1 MKSMTMAAA
10 AAFFA
15 VAAKADDTI
24 NNVVPTEFDQ
34 LVSGSIETCAFG
46 PAVTNVK
53 AWACAEC
60 RALQA
65 FNSEYAQSVGV
76 GAFRGCVSLEV
87 VFLGALTNLSGWAS
101 MFAGCPKLQNVW
113 LPKVGIEQAR
123 AAGLPFG
130 SPANAVVF
138 HLADGE
144 YDRNG
149 RKID

>member
-1 MKSMTMAAA
+1 MKPMTMAAA

-24 NNVVPTEFDQ
+24 NNGVPTEFDQ

-53 AWACAEC
+53 AGAFAEC

-65 FNSEYAQSVGV
+65 FHGDYAQSVGA
-76 GAFRGCVSLEV
+76 GAFRGCVSLEAV
-87 VFLGALTNLSGWAS
+87 SLGVLTNLTGWSS
-101 MFAGCPKLQNVW
+101 MFAGCPKLLNVW

-130 SPANAVVF
+130 TPANAVVF

>member
-1 MKSMTMAAA
+1 MKSIIIAAF

-15 VAAKADDTI
+15 VAANADDTI
-24 NNVVPTEFDQ
+24 NNVVPTDFELFI
-34 LVSGSIETCAFG
+34 SGSIETCGVG

-53 AWACAEC
+53 AGAFAEC

-65 FNSEYAQSVGV
+65 FHGDYVQSVGV
-76 GAFRGCVSLEV
+76 GAFRGCVSLEAV
-87 VFLGALTNLSGWAS
+87 SLGALTNLTGWTS
-101 MFAGCPKLQNVW
+101 MFAGCPKLLNVW
-113 LPKVGIEQAR
+113 LPKVGIEEAR

-130 SPANAVVF
+130 TPANAVVF

>member
-1 MKSMTMAAA
+1 MKPITMAAA

-24 NNVVPTEFDQ
+24 NNVVPTDFDQ

-53 AWACAEC
+53 AGAFAEC

-65 FNSEYAQSVGV
+65 FHGDYAQSVGA
-76 GAFRGCVSLEV
+76 GAFRGCVSLEAV
-87 VFLGALTNLSGWAS
+87 SLGVLTNLTGWSS
-101 MFAGCPKLQNVW
+101 MFAGCPKLLNVW

-130 SPANAVVF
+130 TPANAVVF

>member
-53 AWACAEC
+53 TGD
-60 RALQA
+60 
-65 FNSEYAQSVGV
+65 Y
-76 GAFRGCVSLEV
+76 SLRYH
-87 VFLGALTNLSGWAS
+87 ALTSAAFIAS
-101 MFAGCPKLQNVW
+101 ERSTAPV
-113 LPKVGIEQAR
+113 
-123 AAGLPFG
+123 
-130 SPANAVVF
+130 
-138 HLADGE
+138 
-144 YDRNG
+144 
-149 RKID
+149 

>member
-1 MKSMTMAAA
+1 MKTVMAAA
-10 AAFFA
+10 AAFLTMSA
-15 VAAKADDTI
+15 WAGTNDAEYVE
-24 NNVVPTEFDQ
+24 TEVDL
-34 LVSGSIETCAFG
+34 LVTGRLTTYNSS
-46 PAVTNVK
+46 VTNVR
-53 AWACAEC
+53 AGAFTEC
-60 RALQA
+60 RALEA
-65 FNSEYAQSVGV
+65 CNLEYAQFVGV

-101 MFAGCPKLQNVW
+101 MFAGCPRLLNVW

-138 HLADGE
+138 HLADG
-144 YDRNG
+144 DRNG